1 MRQILFLLVLFF
13 ITPRTFGQED
23 DRINTVYVNITH
35 PLLFGHAYI
44 VGYERVLRKDRSFT
58 INFGN
63 ISLPK
68 FGDEENDDSVKLTG
82 NSGNK
87 GIHVGVDY
95 RFYLSKQN
103 KFQAPRGVYLAPFY
117 SYNYSS
123 RTNQWDLNSSTF
135 NGVVTTGLSF
145 NVHTVGLQIGY
156 QFVFWKRMAVD
167 LVMCGPGVGFY
178 KLEAAVHTNLS
189 PDQESLLFEKL
200 NAYLEDK
207 IPGYSLIIKEGDFRK
222 DGSANTTTW
231 GFRYM
236 VNVGYR
242 F

>member
-1 MRQILFLLVLFF
+1 MRRLFILLAVISLSPTV
-13 ITPRTFGQED
+13 FGQED
-23 DRINTVYVNITH
+23 DRLNTVYVNITH
-35 PLLFGHAYI
+35 PVLFGDAYI

-58 INFGN
+58 VNFGKL
-63 ISLPK
+63 SLPK
-68 FGDEENDDSVKLTG
+68 FGDEQDDDSVKLTG

-95 RFYLSKQN
+95 RFYLNKEN
-103 KFQAPRGVYLAPFY
+103 KFEAPRGVYLAPFY

-123 RTNQWDLNSSTF
+123 RVNQWDLNTSTF
-135 NGVVTTGLSF
+135 NGVVSTDLSF

-156 QFVFWKRMAVD
+156 QFVFWERMAVD

-178 KLEAAVHTNLS
+178 KLEASINTNLS
-189 PDQESLLFEKL
+189 PDQESLFFEKL

-207 IPGYSLIIKEGDFRK
+207 LPGYDLIIDESDFGR
-222 DGSANTTTW
+222 DGSAKTTTW

-236 VNVGYR
+236 VNLGYR